1 MKWELI
7 VMALTKVKIQ
17 ITPLSLDELLCFSL
31 DFIYNYFSLFF
42 I

>member
-31 DFIYNYFSLFF
+31 DMFRLKRRGRK
-42 I
+42 